1 MSKKW
6 THLFRRKNTS
16 KADSHGTTAA
26 DEELQFQ
33 PVFNHQKEPTRL
45 SAKQPAAVSIFISS

>member
-6 THLFRRKNTS
+6 TNLFRRKNNA

-33 PVFNHQKEPTRL
+33 PVYNHQREPARL
-45 SAKQPAAVSIFISS
+45 STKQPAAVSK